1 MNQADST
8 SQSGTPAG
16 SSSDSQADGQSQG
29 KAASSGKSTTT
40 SDNAEAGETT
50 RDSDGD
56 MGVSIN
62 ENARLRMLQAKQRA
76 LQEKVSQLKK
86 DLEKMPQSEN
96 MSTAKASG
104 QAQKHLD
111 EAIEKMEQFQDK
123 MDEVRY
129 DTQSDTRKATE
140 AVELMDSAERDL
152 ASAENALEPGTAISD
167 EQQLAKK
174 AQEMAEQLSEDAEAL
189 DESLTA
195 VEREEMLARLKA
207 AERMLENMTGASWAT
222 IRKGGGQ
229 TGGGNVLTK
238 DASRAADTAREISR
252 QFWSI
257 ALNAQKHMEQP
268 IEEKPSDARFY
279 ELENEFFENAAKYN
293 QRSEQK

>member
-1 MNQADST
+1 
-8 SQSGTPAG
+8 
-16 SSSDSQADGQSQG
+16 
-29 KAASSGKSTTT
+29 
-40 SDNAEAGETT
+40 
-50 RDSDGD
+50 
-56 MGVSIN
+56 
-62 ENARLRMLQAKQRA
+62 
-76 LQEKVSQLKK
+76 
-86 DLEKMPQSEN
+86 MPQSEN
-96 MSTAKASG
+96 TATAKASE

-111 EAIEKMEQFQDK
+111 QAIEKMEQFQRK
-123 MDEVRY
+123 IDEVRY
-129 DTQSDTRKATE
+129 DAQSDTRKATE

-152 ASAENALEPGTAISD
+152 TSAENALEPGTTMSE

-174 AQEMAEQLSEDAEAL
+174 AQEIAEQLSQDAEAL

-207 AERMLENMTGASWAT
+207 AERMLENMTGVSWAT

-238 DASRAADTAREISR
+238 DATSAADTAREISR

-257 ALNAQKHMEQP
+257 ALNAQKKVEKP
-268 IEEKPSDARFY
+268 IEEKPSDVRFY

-293 QRSEQK
+293 QRPEQK